1 MVKILEQR
9 VQSQAR
15 LSYAESL
22 RNPAKRNL
30 KSQTSNLKLLDSLSP
45 SQRHNNMA
53 AIHSKN
59 TKPELIVR
67 RYLFANGFRFR
78 LNDPRLPGHPD
89 IVMRKYA
96 TCIFVNGCFWHGHD
110 GCPAYRIPK
119 TNTEFWQNKIS
130 RNKARDS
137 RTIQQLTALGW
148 NCITVWE
155 CQLKPALREDTL
167 ASLQQTLL
175 QIYLHKTQPK
185 LPAAPYNLDE
195 ELPLRQAAE
204 PQTPN

>member
-1 MVKILEQR
+1 MDNKD
-9 VQSQAR
+9 
-15 LSYAESL
+15 
-22 RNPAKRNL
+22 P
-30 KSQTSNLKLLDSLSP
+30 KS
-45 SQRHNNMA
+45 RHANMA
-53 AIHSKN
+53 AIRSRD
-59 TKPELIVR
+59 TQPEWIVR
-67 RYLFANGFRFR
+67 RFLFSRGFRYR
-78 LNDPRLPGHPD
+78 LFHKRLPGHPD
-89 IVMRKYA
+89 IVMRKYR

-110 GCPAYRIPK
+110 NCRYFRMPK

-204 PQTPN
+204 PQTPI